1 MLFANLSGE
10 NGTAENCMIYNR
22 AAKIQFM
29 LLFWVFVLVGF
40 WLGFFVSFGGFFM
53 RNKRNSQQVCFF
65 SNSPTCLV
73 HRF

>member
-40 WLGFFVSFGGFFM
+40 WLGFFVSFGVFF
-53 RNKRNSQQVCFF
+53 NEKQTEF
-65 SNSPTCLV
+65 SASL
-73 HRF
+73 FLF

>member
-40 WLGFFVSFGGFFM
+40 WLGFFVSFGGFFYE
-53 RNKRNSQQVCFF
+53 KQTEF
-65 SNSPTCLV
+65 SASL
-73 HRF
+73 FLF